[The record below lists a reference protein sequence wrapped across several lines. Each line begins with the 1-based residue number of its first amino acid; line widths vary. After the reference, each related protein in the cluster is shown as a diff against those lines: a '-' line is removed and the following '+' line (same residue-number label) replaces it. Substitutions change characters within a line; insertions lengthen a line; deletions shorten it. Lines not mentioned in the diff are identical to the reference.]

1 MEEKKEESADSGA
14 KNCGAAF
21 GEAVAAAAINE
32 MKQEEQPKTGAMAF
46 LAKCKREGKHPIEV
60 VKRVAD
66 HYGIKVS
73 SDAPEDEGKRKI
85 YFLLKEVVRQY
96 VEITMCVFK
105 SVVDD
110 GEDGDDGEGDEFPN
124 FLSNVFGY
132 AFTW

>member
-1 MEEKKEESADSGA
+1 MEDRNDERAGSCL
-14 KNCGAAF
+14 KNCGAEF
-21 GEAVAAAAINE
+21 GEAVAAAAISE
-32 MKQEEQPKTGAMAF
+32 MNQEEQPKTDAMAF
-46 LAKCKREGKHPIEV
+46 LAKCKREGKHPVEV

-66 HYGIKVS
+66 HYGIKFS

-110 GEDGDDGEGDEFPN
+110 GEDGECGEGDEFSN
-124 FLSNVFGY
+124 FISNVFGY
-132 AFTW
+132 AFTL